1 VTFNSDGYYERWSN
15 VQTLV
20 DLACGFS
27 YTDNSATAEVYGGEA
42 EMAVKLVEGQSNKDG
57 LTLSMNTGLAHAQ
70 FIGDSPSTGIVSGD
84 PLVNIPK
91 FTFSGALV
99 YGLTL
104 SNGMLASAQVN
115 YNYVGSRS
123 ELTLFAGSPALASLG
138 YQTLPS
144 YDLTD
149 ARISLSKDRWTFSV
163 FANNLFNEHA
173 QLSFLNINSF
183 NLYSYNRTVTNQ
195 PRTIGVDLSVR
206 Y

>member
-1 VTFNSDGYYERWSN
+1 
-15 VQTLV
+15 
-20 DLACGFS
+20 
-27 YTDNSATAEVYGGEA
+27 
-42 EMAVKLVEGQSNKDG
+42 MAVKLVQGHTSRDG
-57 LTLSMNTGLAHAQ
+57 LSLSMNAAYAHAQ

-84 PLVNIPK
+84 PLLNIPQ
-91 FTFSGALV
+91 FTFSGALN
-99 YGLTL
+99 YGFAL
-104 SNGMLASAQVN
+104 SNGMLAAAQVN

-123 ELTLFAGSPALASLG
+123 ELTLFAGSPITAEPG

-149 ARISLSKDRWTFSV
+149 ARISLSKDRWTIAV

-173 QLSFLNINSF
+173 QLSYLNINSF